1 MQVVRDATWNLF
13 LNDAVKMY
21 RLKTPNE
28 KCYKLADATWK
39 CKKRYEEIKQKK
51 EQSKIIVLEK
61 PPEKNTREKQLY
73 QKLCK
78 ATTMSGKTCSFKA
91 VCGDY
96 CRKHSKSADVV
107 DLNDITKQ
115 LEEIKI
121 NI

>member
-1 MQVVRDATWNLF
+1 MQVVRDASWNLF

-39 CKKRYEEIKQKK
+39 CKKKYEEIKQQKDR
-51 EQSKIIVLEK
+51 SKIIVLDK
-61 PPEKNTREKQLY
+61 PPEINTREKQLY
-73 QKLCK
+73 HKLCK
-78 ATTMSGKTCSFKA
+78 AKTMSGKSCSFKA

-96 CRKHSKSADVV
+96 CRKHGKKV
-107 DLNDITKQ
+107 DLDDITKQ
-115 LEEIKI
+115 LSEIKI